1 MSDLQLYQQA
11 RLSRDPR
18 FDGLFFIGVKST
30 GIYCRPICPAKL
42 PAEHQVEYYSCAA
55 AAALAGFRPCLR
67 CRPDSA
73 PRSPAWLG
81 VQTTLRRAIKLID
94 QGALQQGN
102 QGQLAD
108 RLGISER
115 YLRKLFQQHLGV
127 APKHYAL
134 YQQVLLAKQLL
145 HQTQLP
151 VAEIA
156 LRSGFHSLRRF
167 NDAFKQQVQLTPGQ
181 IRRRP
186 QHGEQTVLEL
196 QLSYRPP
203 LDWEAQLA
211 FWQSRTLDGMEWV
224 RGQIYGRTFVHQD
237 VPGWFELCPHPASTQ
252 QNHSLQLKLHWP
264 STADLSPV
272 LAKIRQ
278 LADLDAN
285 MLAIE
290 QQLSPVFGEQ
300 LSAGLRIPGLWGSF
314 EAAVRAILGQQVSVQ
329 GARTQL
335 NRLLAGLA
343 ATVPGTDKKLF
354 PTPEAIAGSELLM
367 IKVPQARRE
376 TLKALARFVIAQPD
390 STPDDWLQLKGI
402 GPWTVAYAKMRG
414 LGEPDLWLGG
424 DLGVQ
429 KALAHLPA
437 FTEQQL
443 SPWRSYATFQAWHSL
458 SLPKPAKDSV
468 SKD

>member
-1 MSDLQLYQQA
+1 MSELQLYQQA

-42 PAEHQVEYYSCAA
+42 PAEHQVEYYPCAA
-55 AAALAGFRPCLR
+55 AAAQAGFRPCLR

-73 PRSPAWLG
+73 PQSPAWLG
-81 VQTTLRRAIKLID
+81 VQTTLRRALKLIE

-102 QGQLAD
+102 QAQLAA

-145 HQTQLP
+145 HQTQLS
-151 VAEIA
+151 VADIA
-156 LRSGFHSLRRF
+156 LRSGFHSVRRF

-186 QHGEQTVLEL
+186 HGDPSVLEL

-203 LDWEAQLA
+203 LDWAAQLA
-211 FWQSRTLDGMEWV
+211 FWQSRTLDSMEWV
-224 RGQIYGRTFVHQD
+224 QGQSYGRTFVHQGIA
-237 VPGWFELCPHPASTQ
+237 GWFELSPPKEGPQKDS
-252 QNHSLQLKLHWP
+252 SLQLKLHWP

-272 LAKIRQ
+272 LAQIRQ

-290 QQLSPVFGEQ
+290 QQLSPVFGTY
-300 LSAGLRIPGLWGSF
+300 LNPGLRIPGLWGSF

-335 NRLLAGLA
+335 NRLLAELA
-343 ATVPGTDKKLF
+343 GTVPGTDKKLF
-354 PTPEAIAGSELLM
+354 PTPEAIADSELLM

-402 GPWTVAYAKMRG
+402 GPWTVAYVKMRG
-414 LGEPDLWLGG
+414 LGDPDLWLGG

-429 KALAHLPA
+429 KALAQLPQ
-437 FTEQQL
+437 FSEQQL

-458 SLPKPAKDSV
+458 SSPKTMPDQL